1 MLTPERLPWYSGPWG
16 SRLSLLSTSAHAV
29 SSHTFHA
36 PGLQVVWL
44 FPLLL
49 HTAVLFAH
57 TVPSACI
64 PLLLPQRKNSAHGSR
79 PSSDVAFSVKPLNAT
94 LTEGWS
100 CVAPSALPT
109 PRNRHACHMVI
120 YFQAPVP
127 QRKMPFS
134 LKANVHT
141 HVYTGCE
148 SFPNTVFPC

>member
-57 TVPSACI
+57 TITSACN
-64 PLLLPQRKNSAHGSR
+64 PLAP
-79 PSSDVAFSVKPLNAT
+79 PSVEELQLMVQDPVQMS
-94 LTEGWS
+94 
-100 CVAPSALPT
+100 PSP
-109 PRNRHACHMVI
+109 
-120 YFQAPVP
+120 
-127 QRKMPFS
+127 
-134 LKANVHT
+134 
-141 HVYTGCE
+141 
-148 SFPNTVFPC
+148 